1 MKIVYYTCQTGPGE
15 GYIPSIKEQIP
26 DGIEAYFL
34 HDGYLG
40 TPENRGWNYIDLTK
54 EADCPTASFQLR
66 QRYGRFLHH
75 RWFPDAD
82 WTIYTDQKYY
92 LHRNFWEECLSLI
105 ENATTELGGSLD
117 CIVNNAGITQDNLAI
132 RMSLDEWRRVI
143 DINLT
148 STFLMSKFAIKKMLK
163 NKSGKIVNITS
174 VVGHMGNLGQA
185 NYTAS
190 KAGIVAMSKS
200 LAIEYAKKNI
210 NVNCISPG
218 FIKTAM
224 TDKID
229 EKFKETIISKI
240 PSARLG
246 EPEDIANAVG
256 FLCSD
261 QSSYINGETLHV
273 NGGMYM
279 A

>member
-1 MKIVYYTCQTGPGE
+1 MSDLKDKNIIVTGASGGIGNSIIGKLNHAGANILASGTRLEKLEELKNKFQNIKILKFDISQ
-15 GYIPSIKEQIP
+15 SDK
-26 DGIEAYFL
+26 IEEFV
-34 HDGYLG
+34 
-40 TPENRGWNYIDLTK
+40 
-54 EADCPTASFQLR
+54 
-66 QRYGRFLHH
+66 
-75 RWFPDAD
+75 
-82 WTIYTDQKYY
+82 
-92 LHRNFWEECLSLI
+92 
-105 ENATTELGGSLD
+105 ENATQELGGNLD

-132 RMSLDEWRRVI
+132 RMNLKEWQKVI

-174 VVGHMGNLGQA
+174 VVGHTGNLGQA

-224 TDKID
+224 TEKID

-246 EPEDIANAVG
+246 EPDDIANAVG

>member
-1 MKIVYYTCQTGPGE
+1 MSNLEKKNIIVTGASGGIGNAIIKKLSDAGANILASGTRVEKLEELKKNFEDIKILKFDISQ
-15 GYIPSIKEQIP
+15 SDK
-26 DGIEAYFL
+26 IEEF
-34 HDGYLG
+34 
-40 TPENRGWNYIDLTK
+40 
-54 EADCPTASFQLR
+54 
-66 QRYGRFLHH
+66 
-75 RWFPDAD
+75 
-82 WTIYTDQKYY
+82 
-92 LHRNFWEECLSLI
+92 I
-105 ENATTELGGSLD
+105 ENATSDLGGSLD
-117 CIVNNAGITQDNLAI
+117 GIVNNAGITQDNLAI
-132 RMSLDEWRRVI
+132 RMSLDEWQKVI
-143 DINLT
+143 NINLT

-174 VVGHMGNLGQA
+174 VVGHTGNLGQA

-224 TDKID
+224 TDRID
-229 EKFKETIISKI
+229 DKFKEVIISKI

-246 EPEDIANAVG
+246 KPDDIANAVL
-256 FLCSD
+256 FLSSD
-261 QSSYINGETLHV
+261 QSNYINGETLHV

>member
-1 MKIVYYTCQTGPGE
+1 MNNLEKKNIIVTGASGGIGNAIIKKLYEAGANILASGTRIEKLEELKKNFENIKILKFDISQ
-15 GYIPSIKEQIP
+15 SDK
-26 DGIEAYFL
+26 IEEF
-34 HDGYLG
+34 
-40 TPENRGWNYIDLTK
+40 
-54 EADCPTASFQLR
+54 
-66 QRYGRFLHH
+66 
-75 RWFPDAD
+75 
-82 WTIYTDQKYY
+82 
-92 LHRNFWEECLSLI
+92 I
-105 ENATTELGGSLD
+105 ENATSELGGSLD
-117 CIVNNAGITQDNLAI
+117 GIVNNAGITQDNLAI
-132 RMSLDEWRRVI
+132 RMNLEEWQKVI
-143 DINLT
+143 NINLT

-174 VVGHMGNLGQA
+174 VVGHTGNLGQA

-210 NVNCISPG
+210 NINCISPG
-218 FIKTAM
+218 FIKTVM

-229 EKFKETIISKI
+229 EKFKEVIISKI

-246 EPEDIANAVG
+246 EPDDIANAVL
-256 FLCSD
+256 FLSSD
-261 QSSYINGETLHV
+261 QSNYINGETLHV